1 MKTQISLNIETEK
14 NSIYKSDS
22 QNIPKVNLTDLLYRK
37 KTEDKKKREESK
49 NISILFLLGIR
60 SSVQYS
66 SRHIIEII
74 SKNFSLRE

>member
-37 KTEDKKKREESK
+37 KTEDKKKIQTNLIILSSAVF
-49 NISILFLLGIR
+49 IILASIMVIKIL
-60 SSVQYS
+60 
-66 SRHIIEII
+66 
-74 SKNFSLRE
+74 

>member
-1 MKTQISLNIETEK
+1 K
-14 NSIYKSDS
+14 
-22 QNIPKVNLTDLLYRK
+22 K